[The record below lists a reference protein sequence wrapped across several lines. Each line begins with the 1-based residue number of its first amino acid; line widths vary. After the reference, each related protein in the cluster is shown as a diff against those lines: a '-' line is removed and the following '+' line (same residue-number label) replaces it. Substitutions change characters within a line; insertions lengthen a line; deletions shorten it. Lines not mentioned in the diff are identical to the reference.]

1 MVGGNCL
8 ALHFIQRSEPAS
20 RKFYN
25 ADFKMVMV
33 FIVRINVP
41 VPAMAGK
48 VLIHSCKHMLTLSNV
63 VFAFVSVVKHIYA
76 WTVQLR
82 GKSVIAP
89 EPHKLLRSH

>member
-8 ALHFIQRSEPAS
+8 ALHFIQRSESAS

-25 ADFKMVMV
+25 ADFKIVMV

-48 VLIHSCKHMLTLSNV
+48 VLIHSCKYMLTLSNV
-63 VFAFVSVVKHIYA
+63 IFVFVSIVKHIYTWA
-76 WTVQLR
+76 LQL
-82 GKSVIAP
+82 
-89 EPHKLLRSH
+89 